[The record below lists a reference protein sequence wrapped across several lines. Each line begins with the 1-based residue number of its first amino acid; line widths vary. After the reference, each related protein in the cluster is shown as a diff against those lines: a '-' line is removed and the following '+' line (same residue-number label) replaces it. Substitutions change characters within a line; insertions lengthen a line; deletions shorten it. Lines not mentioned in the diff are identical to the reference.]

1 MFKQTLACL
10 RSHVTPIYWGSPGI
24 GKTAYARQVARQI
37 GGESYFVCL
46 SQREGVEVHG
56 AQVLAGEFEYEGK
69 SYTVTE
75 LAPPRYIR
83 EALTSKVPIVIVFDE
98 LTTANPSVQAPTLSI
113 IGEYRAAEI
122 DLPRKNV
129 GIIACANAPDEA
141 AGGWP
146 LPPPMANRLRHYRYR
161 LDPKDWAESF
171 PGYWGE
177 PPFIEFGS
185 KIMPEDDWIQ
195 ARSLVAAY
203 IHANPDALLR
213 MPKSSDAGERGSAD
227 GLPAGRHGPWP
238 SPRTWDHVSRAL
250 VQGKLLGMSEME
262 LHEDVVGSIGHGAA
276 VSFMQWREQMDLPDP
291 RLLIDNPATFM
302 LPARNDQT
310 YYLMKGCVTETV
322 YRKRQADEKPDSRTL
337 AARAVSSWL
346 ACWKIMAKIHE
357 HPHGPRDI
365 AVLGAHELA
374 APVNHPKGADAPE
387 EVDIFMP
394 TLRAAGVQWAAQPV
408 SGRRKR

>member
-24 GKTAYARQVARQI
+24 GKTAYARWIARQI

-56 AQVLAGEFEYEGK
+56 AQVLAGQFEYQGK

-113 IGEYRAAEI
+113 ISEYRAAEI
-122 DLPRKNV
+122 DLPRRNV

-161 LDPKDWAESF
+161 LDPKDWANQF

-177 PPFIEFGS
+177 PPVIEFGDHV
-185 KIMPEDDWIQ
+185 MPEGEWIQ

-203 IHANPDALLR
+203 IHAKPDALLR
-213 MPKSSDAGERGSAD
+213 VPKTNEAGEAGPD
-227 GLPAGRHGPWP
+227 GVPAGRHGPWP
-238 SPRTWDHVSRAL
+238 SPRTWDHVSRSL
-250 VQGKLLGMSEME
+250 VQAQLLGMSDQE
-262 LHEDVVGSIGHGAA
+262 LHEDVVGSVGQGAA
-276 VSFMQWREQMDLPDP
+276 VSFLQWREQMNLPDP
-291 RLLIDNPATFM
+291 RVLVDDPGSFV
-302 LPARNDQT
+302 LPPRNDQT
-310 YYLMKGCVTETV
+310 FYLMKGCVTEAIH
-322 YRKRQADEKPDSRTL
+322 RKRQSDEQPTSRPL
-337 AARAVSSWL
+337 AARAVAGWNS
-346 ACWKIMAKIHE
+346 CWKIMAAIHE
-357 HPHGPRDI
+357 HPNGPRDI

-374 APVNHPKGADAPE
+374 VPDHHPRGAMPPE

-394 TLRAAGVQWAAQPV
+394 TLRAAGVQWSAQPT
-408 SGRRKR
+408 GRRKR